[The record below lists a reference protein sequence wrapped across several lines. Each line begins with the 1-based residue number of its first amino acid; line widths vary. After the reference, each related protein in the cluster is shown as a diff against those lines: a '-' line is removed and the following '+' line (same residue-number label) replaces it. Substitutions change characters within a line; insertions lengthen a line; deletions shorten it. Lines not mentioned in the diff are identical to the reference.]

1 MGAVRQWG
9 FFNHGR
15 HGSRIRGHGR
25 RLGKG
30 SRNAYSTT
38 ILPLSGCDRFEHF
51 SPRPDIAVTIG
62 DPLPMAKSSN
72 RSRWV
77 FENRKHKKQLQ
88 NHVVGAF
95 PRNAPARERAN
106 PLHSAHFI
114 EMRPLE
120 SEVLQL
126 PHNNGCRIAFG
137 NRKER
142 KDTQR

>member
-1 MGAVRQWG
+1 MTNGDVAAG
-9 FFNHGR
+9 FLPRNTRKLHSQAR
-15 HGSRIRGHGR
+15 KAI
-25 RLGKG
+25 GKG
-30 SRNAYSTT
+30 TRNDCSIAK
-38 ILPLSGCDRFEHF
+38 LPLSGCDRFEHF

-62 DPLPMAKSSN
+62 DPLPVAKSSN

-106 PLHSAHFI
+106 PLHSAHFM

-120 SEVLQL
+120 SEVLQFL
-126 PHNNGCRIAFG
+126 CGFKISS
-137 NRKER
+137 
-142 KDTQR
+142 Q